1 MKNFLLTFF
10 LAFPFLACGYI
21 PATQAVNAV
30 MDDSVWF
37 EVTIDMIDPENS
49 VTLKDATINGFIERL
64 GRKMAPNAKA
74 AKSIIESKI
83 KAINFSAL
91 IYDKLGYI
99 TTYKVTL
106 TLSFKTKLKNGKI
119 FEKTTSGQYDFEVA
133 KQAKS
138 VQDINSIISDKDRY
152 EAIKNASYEALNE
165 FISQLSLK
173 GLQTIDAEKKL
184 KASQEESHDENE
196 EEYSST
202 FFKENSPSLNFNLRS
217 SEDDNNA

>member
-1 MKNFLLTFF
+1 MKKFF
-10 LAFPFLACGYI
+10 LSFFISFSFLACAYI
-21 PATQAVNAV
+21 PATKAVDAV

-37 EVTIDMIDPENS
+37 NVTIDMIDPENS

-74 AKSIIESKI
+74 AKTIIESKI

-99 TTYKVTL
+99 TTYKITL
-106 TLSFKTKLKNGKI
+106 TLDFKTKLKNGEL

-173 GLQTIDAEKKL
+173 GLRTMEAEKAKEESL
-184 KASQEESHDENE
+184 KIKANQEESYLDNNSSLKFTIKSFEN
-196 EEYSST
+196 
-202 FFKENSPSLNFNLRS
+202 
-217 SEDDNNA
+217 DDNS